1 MPSPWKMQQAVLP
14 PEFCHL
20 GAGGSTRHCL
30 PGPGTVSGATLS
42 TAQSWGLT
50 QLCRRLSP
58 AGQPV
63 HSLQSRFI
71 IPDLPPRGPPLPES
85 FEQGPACLAGSALL
99 RAGLGV
105 LLGGKGGQGWKLDY
119 TTRLC
124 FLSLCLGMRLY
135 LVCCMSLLKSLF
147 LSKFL
152 FSHVLGNDTSHIRM

>member
-1 MPSPWKMQQAVLP
+1 MQQAVLP

-30 PGPGTVSGATLS
+30 PGLGTVSGATLS

-85 FEQGPACLAGSALL
+85 FKRGPTCLAGSVLL
-99 RAGLGV
+99 RVGLGV
-105 LLGGKGGQGWKLDY
+105 LLGICVYGPQGGQGWKLDY

-124 FLSLCLGMRLY
+124 FLSLCLGMRLTI
-135 LVCCMSLLKSLF
+135 LGLLC
-147 LSKFL
+147 
-152 FSHVLGNDTSHIRM
+152 VLTQVTFPLQVFIQSCIGQ